1 MKKTIYIIVVI
12 LAFQSCSLLER
23 NLCGSYISDGDV
35 FRSHSEAIS
44 TNIQFAED
52 KALLLAKKEIAIEVD
67 NYILEKY
74 NHQTFLADPNFEER
88 ITVAR
93 KTILTDLAI
102 ICSKTIPKKD
112 IYKSYVAIEISKESI
127 DKEVERRLKE
137 EIE

>member
-1 MKKTIYIIVVI
+1 MKKTIYIIIVI
-12 LAFQSCSLLER
+12 LVFQSCSLLER
-23 NLCGSYISDGDV
+23 DLCGSYVSDGDI

-52 KALLLAKKEIAIEVD
+52 KALILAKKEIAIQVD
-67 NYILEKY
+67 NYILDKY
-74 NHQTFLADPNFEER
+74 NHQTFLSDPHFEER

-93 KTILTDLAI
+93 KTILNDIAI
-102 ICSKTIPKKD
+102 VCSKTIPKKD
-112 IYKSYVAIEISKESI
+112 IYKSYVAIEITRESI